1 MTISDAAKKTRKFRS
16 LAVTLII
23 AFLTLSVVILLI
35 ASTLQMYFSFQAQQK
50 IIANW
55 QQLTAQ
61 NAATTVKG
69 FILEKFSILEKAVT
83 LGDLATASPEEE
95 KLTLERLLGKESSFR
110 QLVLLNAQEQE
121 LIRVSRLS
129 KLLSEQIMEYDK
141 KELFSKMKRKE
152 TYISPVYI
160 DEITS
165 EPMMTI
171 AVPVTDTFG
180 DFKGTLM
187 AEMNLKFM
195 WDLVTELKIG
205 KEGLAYVVDKKGNL
219 IAFSDISR
227 VLRGENLIYLK
238 EVNKFV
244 KDEESLEEGKAEIS
258 KGIQAF
264 YVLATHVP
272 LGIPDWAV
280 LVELPIREAYQ
291 TVIQGIGLSIG
302 IIILGVILATLLGI
316 YLSKRI
322 TKPIEQL
329 TVTSQAI
336 AGGNLA
342 LRAEVTSRD
351 EVGQLAVSFNEMADH
366 LSAYTTELER
376 KVEERTKELEEA
388 KKVLEIKVEART
400 RELRELAENLDEKVK
415 EKTKELR
422 KRLEELERFQRLT
435 VGREL
440 KMIELKK
447 EIKKIK
453 KELEKDKGK

>member
-1 MTISDAAKKTRKFRS
+1 MAISNVAKKTKKFRS

-23 AFLTLSVVILLI
+23 AFLILSVVVLLI
-35 ASTLQMYFSFQAQQK
+35 ASILQMYFSFQAQQK
-50 IIANW
+50 IIVNW

-61 NAATTVKG
+61 NAANTVRS

-83 LGDLATASPEEE
+83 LGSLATASPEEK

-110 QLVLLNAQEQE
+110 QLVLLNVQEQE
-121 LIRVSRLS
+121 LIRVSHLS
-129 KLLSEQIMEYDK
+129 KLLSEQVMDYNK
-141 KELFSKMKRKE
+141 KELFSKVSQKE
-152 TYISPVYI
+152 TYISLVYI
-160 DEITS
+160 DKITS
-165 EPMMTI
+165 EPMTTI
-171 AVPVTDTFG
+171 AVPVTDSFG
-180 DFKGTLM
+180 DFKGILM
-187 AEMNLKFM
+187 AEVNLKFM
-195 WDLVTELKIG
+195 WDLVTGIKIG
-205 KEGLAYVVDKKGNL
+205 EEGLAYVVDERGNL

-227 VLRGENLIYLK
+227 VLRGENLTYLK

-244 KDEESLEEGKAEIS
+244 GDEESLEDGQAEIS
-258 KGIQAF
+258 KGIQDA

-272 LGIPDWAV
+272 LGMPAWAV

-302 IIILGVILATLLGI
+302 TIILGIILATLLGI
-316 YLSKRI
+316 YLSKRV

-329 TVTSQAI
+329 TATSQAI

-351 EVGQLAVSFNEMADH
+351 EVGQLAVAFNEMADH

-388 KKVLEIKVEART
+388 KKVLEVKVEART
-400 RELRELAENLDEKVK
+400 KELRELAEKLDEKVK

-422 KRLEELERFQRLT
+422 ERLEELEKFQKLT

-447 EIKKIK
+447 EIQKLKE
-453 KELEKDKGK
+453 ELENDKEK

>member
-1 MTISDAAKKTRKFRS
+1 MAISSAAKKTRKFRS

-23 AFLTLSVVILLI
+23 AFLTLNVVVLLI
-35 ASTLQMYFSFQAQQK
+35 ASSLQMYFSFQAQQK
-50 IIANW
+50 VIVNW
-55 QQLTAQ
+55 QRLTAQ
-61 NAATTVKG
+61 NAANAVKG
-69 FILEKFSILEKAVT
+69 FILEKFSILEKAST
-83 LGDLATASPEEE
+83 LGNLAAASLEEE

-110 QLVLLNAQEQE
+110 QLVLLDTQEQE

-129 KLLSEQIMEYDK
+129 KLLSEQIMEYNK
-141 KELFSKMKRKE
+141 KELFSKMSRKE

-160 DEITS
+160 DKITS

-180 DFKGTLM
+180 DFKGILM

-195 WDLVTELKIG
+195 WDLVTEIKIG
-205 KEGLAYVVDKKGNL
+205 KEGLAYVVDEKGNL

-227 VLRGENLIYLK
+227 VLRGENLAYLR

-244 KDEESLEEGKAEIS
+244 EDEESFEEGKAEIS
-258 KGIQAF
+258 KGIQDV
-264 YVLATHVP
+264 YVLATYVP
-272 LGIPDWAV
+272 LGVPDWAV

-291 TVIQGIGLSIG
+291 TVIQGLGLSIG
-302 IIILGVILATLLGI
+302 IIILGVILATLLGT

-329 TVTSQAI
+329 TATSRAI

-351 EVGQLAVSFNEMADH
+351 EVGQLAVSFNEMTDH
-366 LSAYTTELER
+366 LSTYTTELER

-388 KKVLEIKVEART
+388 KTILEIKVEART
-400 RELRELAENLDEKVK
+400 RELKDLTERQEEIIEERTREIHERM
-415 EKTKELR
+415 KELE
-422 KRLEELERFQRLT
+422 KFHRLA

-440 KMIELKK
+440 KMIELKE
-447 EIKKIK
+447 EIKKLK
-453 KELEKDKGK
+453 RKSEKRL

>member
-1 MTISDAAKKTRKFRS
+1 MAISSAAKKTRKFRS

-23 AFLTLSVVILLI
+23 AFLTLNVVVLLI
-35 ASTLQMYFSFQAQQK
+35 ASSLQMYFSFQAQQK
-50 IIANW
+50 VIVNW
-55 QQLTAQ
+55 QRLTAQ
-61 NAATTVKG
+61 NAANAVKG
-69 FILEKFSILEKAVT
+69 FILEKFSILEKAST
-83 LGDLATASPEEE
+83 LGNLAAASLEEE

-110 QLVLLNAQEQE
+110 QLVLLDTQEQE

-129 KLLSEQIMEYDK
+129 KLLSEQIMEYNK
-141 KELFSKMKRKE
+141 KELFSKVSRKE

-160 DEITS
+160 DKITS

-180 DFKGTLM
+180 DFKEILM

-195 WDLVTELKIG
+195 WDLVTEIKIG
-205 KEGLAYVVDKKGNL
+205 KEGLAYVVDEKGNL

-227 VLRGENLIYLK
+227 VLRGENLAHLR

-244 KDEESLEEGKAEIS
+244 EDEESFEEGKAEIS
-258 KGIQAF
+258 KGIQDV
-264 YVLATHVP
+264 YVLATYVP
-272 LGIPDWAV
+272 LGVPDWAV

-291 TVIQGIGLSIG
+291 TVIQGLGLSIG
-302 IIILGVILATLLGI
+302 IIILGVILATLLGT

-329 TVTSQAI
+329 TATSRAI

-351 EVGQLAVSFNEMADH
+351 EVGQLAVSFNEMTDH
-366 LSAYTTELER
+366 LSTYTTELER

-388 KKVLEIKVEART
+388 KTILEIKVEART
-400 RELRELAENLDEKVK
+400 RELKDLTERQEEIIEERTREIHERM
-415 EKTKELR
+415 KELE
-422 KRLEELERFQRLT
+422 KFHRLA

-440 KMIELKK
+440 KMIELKE
-447 EIKKIK
+447 EIKKLK
-453 KELEKDKGK
+453 RKSEKRL